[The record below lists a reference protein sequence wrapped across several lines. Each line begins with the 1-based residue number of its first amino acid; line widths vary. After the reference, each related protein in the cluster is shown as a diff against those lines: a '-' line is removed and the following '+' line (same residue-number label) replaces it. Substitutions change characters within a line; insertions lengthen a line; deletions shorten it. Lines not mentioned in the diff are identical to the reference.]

1 LRQLAGEQFLTFLA
15 LGPPFIAQVPI
26 GHVPAVIEVEYLL
39 WALASCR
46 QAKNDKAITLP
57 IAINLHM
64 IPLLIAEKLRIAPQR
79 IKPRN

>member
-15 LGPPFIAQVPI
+15 FGPPFIAQVPV

-39 WALASCR
+39 WALASWE
-46 QAKNDKAITLP
+46 AKNGKAITLP

-64 IPLLIAEKLRIAPQR
+64 IPLLIAE
-79 IKPRN
+79 NSE